1 MAYDP
6 CRFPA
11 LFLRKTGP
19 LELYGLPANSRRV
32 NLGDFGNYDRL
43 QTGSG
48 FQNKF
53 YGLGLFGRAFF
64 LVLGSCTLRRWC
76 VSVWMRI
83 CSGVVGR
90 VPKEA
95 EIVRIPRRSAD
106 VQDVDSWII
115 PFLL

>member
-1 MAYDP
+1 MAYDT

-53 YGLGLFGRAFF
+53 YGLGLFDRAFF

-83 CSGVVGR
+83 LLRSCWSIFREGWRLCGYPGGLREFWMSTSGLFR
-90 VPKEA
+90 
-95 EIVRIPRRSAD
+95 
-106 VQDVDSWII
+106 
-115 PFLL
+115 LL